1 MNITYIVGN
10 GLDLQYGLKTRYKDF
25 YEFQNKVYISRKEN
39 EEEYSNFIYESLF
52 SDEVNDYENWSDFE
66 LSSGKLTKDN
76 DLISSSIEMKEV
88 FIDDFSEV
96 VDDLR
101 EYLRLQQEQNLE
113 EGIVIDFVSTL
124 NDMKNSL
131 PLINQSAIEKKY
143 KENLYQH
150 DIVNILT
157 LNYTNV
163 FDRLYDRSGKSFEN
177 KLRNNSYNFYIR
189 SPIHVHGTVDIC
201 TVLGV
206 SDDTQIS
213 NGFDEEQKE
222 SLIKNLVLKN
232 YRENMDVKNSNIIK
246 NSDIIILYGV
256 SLGETDRYIWS
267 QIAERSISGSVPV
280 IIYNYVPHFDPGNPT
295 RVKRLYKMVEDKFI
309 QNSGIDLESEKKL
322 RDNLIVVI
330 GKTIFD
336 LIER

>member
-52 SDEVNDYENWSDFE
+52 SDKVNDYENWSDFE
-66 LSSGKLTKDN
+66 LSIGKLTKDN
-76 DLISSSIEMKEV
+76 DLISSSIEMKEE

-124 NDMKNSL
+124 NDLKKSL
-131 PLINQSAIEKKY
+131 PVLNQSTIDKKF

-163 FDRLYDRSGKSFEN
+163 LDRLYDRSGKSFVN
-177 KLRNNSYNFYIR
+177 KLRTNDYNFYIK
-189 SPIHVHGTVDIC
+189 SPIHAHGTVDIC

-206 SDDTQIS
+206 SDETQIS
-213 NGFDEEQKE
+213 NNFEEEQKE
-222 SLIKNLVLKN
+222 SLIKNLVLRN
-232 YRENMDVKNSNIIK
+232 YRENMDVKNTDVIK

-256 SLGETDRYIWS
+256 SLGKTDKYIWS
-267 QIAERSISGSVPV
+267 QIAEQSIRSSVPV
-280 IIYNYVPHFDPGNPT
+280 IIYYYIPNFDPGNPT
-295 RVKRLYKMVEDKFI
+295 RVRRLYKMVEDKFI
-309 QNSGIDLESEKKL
+309 HNSGINLELEKKL

>member
-39 EEEYSNFIYESLF
+39 EEEYSNFIYDSLF
-52 SDEVNDYENWSDFE
+52 SDKVNDYENWSDFE
-66 LSSGKLTKDN
+66 LSIGKLTKDS
-76 DLISSSIEMKEV
+76 DLISSNIEMKED

-177 KLRNNSYNFYIR
+177 KLRNNSFNFYI
-189 SPIHVHGTVDIC
+189 I
-201 TVLGV
+201 
-206 SDDTQIS
+206 
-213 NGFDEEQKE
+213 
-222 SLIKNLVLKN
+222 N
-232 YRENMDVKNSNIIK
+232 Y
-246 NSDIIILYGV
+246 
-256 SLGETDRYIWS
+256 
-267 QIAERSISGSVPV
+267 
-280 IIYNYVPHFDPGNPT
+280 F
-295 RVKRLYKMVEDKFI
+295 
-309 QNSGIDLESEKKL
+309 
-322 RDNLIVVI
+322 
-330 GKTIFD
+330 
-336 LIER
+336 

>member
-39 EEEYSNFIYESLF
+39 EEEYSNFIYDSLF
-52 SDEVNDYENWSDFE
+52 SDKVNDYENWSDFE
-66 LSSGKLTKDN
+66 LSIGKLTKDS
-76 DLISSSIEMKEV
+76 DLISSNIEMKEK

-101 EYLRLQQEQNLE
+101 EYLRIQQEKNLE
-113 EGIVIDFVSTL
+113 KGNVIDFAATL
-124 NDMKNSL
+124 NDMKKSL
-131 PLINQSAIEKKY
+131 PAINRPVIDKKY
-143 KENLYQH
+143 NENLYQS

-163 FDRLYDRSGKSFEN
+163 IDKLYNGSAKAFRN
-177 KLRNNSYNFYIR
+177 QLRANNYNFHIQP
-189 SPIHVHGTVDIC
+189 PIHAHGTLDIC

-206 SDDTQIS
+206 SDESQIS
-213 NGFDEEQKE
+213 NSFDEEQKE
-222 SLIKNLVLKN
+222 SL
-232 YRENMDVKNSNIIK
+232 IK

-309 QNSGIDLESEKKL
+309 QNSGIDLELEKKL